1 MGDGVRTARA
11 AVARGSNAEAL
22 VHLWNA
28 LEPAR
33 LAGDRRRLAAIGAL
47 AQRILADG
55 DEAEAREAERLLEA
69 LRATVEDAGAAP
81 ATARVDADVSA
92 GGEELAAG
100 DFDLASVDAAEEG
113 EAETR
118 ASRIGNL
125 LWLVIVVAVILFNVL
140 GQLRD
145 GG

>member
-1 MGDGVRTARA
+1 MRA
-11 AVARGSNAEAL
+11 ART
-22 VHLWNA
+22 
-28 LEPAR
+28 P
-33 LAGDRRRLAAIGAL
+33 RRSSTSGTRSS
-47 AQRILADG
+47 R
-55 DEAEAREAERLLEA
+55 R
-69 LRATVEDAGAAP
+69 VSP

-92 GGEELAAG
+92 GGEELAAA